1 MVSKRNLPLKVG
13 DGVVPDHTHVH
24 LFPRS
29 TNVSSS
35 SVEEV
40 QSIRL
45 PKSFSYRRIAL
56 ETPSTTTT
64 VNESSIWT
72 QTPIGITE
80 KVINIKIK
88 RVSEERSRSRS
99 GKKKSKKSKT

>member
-56 ETPSTTTT
+56 DTPSTTTT

-80 KVINIKIK
+80 KVINIK